1 MNSQIANAE
10 TGNGETRPAYMKP
23 KYEIRVEDNA
33 YVVDV
38 HLPSVSRDNVAITHK
53 GDMLFTEASRAPCKQ
68 PEWRVLHTEIRG
80 EGHRLDFQLNVE
92 IDSEGVTAKS
102 DLGIL
107 SVRLPLVAKATQR
120 TIAVA
125 VG

>member
-1 MNSQIANAE
+1 
-10 TGNGETRPAYMKP
+10 
-23 KYEIRVEDNA
+23 
-33 YVVDV
+33 
-38 HLPSVSRDNVAITHK
+38 
-53 GDMLFTEASRAPCKQ
+53 MLFTEASRAPCKQ

-107 SVRLPLVAKATQR
+107 SVRAAACGESDTTNDCCCCWMTSKHYA
-120 TIAVA
+120 
-125 VG
+125 